1 MTLFHFARVQSVI
14 IIPTDCAHLCYLNE
28 RIYRIIIDN
37 SSYFFYIIIIN
48 RTSKRLTMSQ
58 QIKLSSL
65 PYADTRA
72 VKSFT
77 EQYQVNR
84 TIWKGCK
91 AILNK
96 LKGRDP
102 SIVSTQ
108 TNHIKAELKR
118 TQNNMY
124 ALRAMIWS
132 TIKED
137 VRRARNERIAVTAQQ
152 TVTMAPQVDQN
163 MVNTLRTLFDAN
175 PQLKA
180 QVQALLAIVA
190 LQTVQPHQ

>member
-1 MTLFHFARVQSVI
+1 
-14 IIPTDCAHLCYLNE
+14 
-28 RIYRIIIDN
+28 
-37 SSYFFYIIIIN
+37 
-48 RTSKRLTMSQ
+48 MSQ

-77 EQYQVNR
+77 EQYHVNR

-91 AILNK
+91 AILNN

-102 SIVSTQ
+102 NFVSVDTRV
-108 TNHIKAELKR
+108 IKEELKR
-118 TQNNMY
+118 TQNKMRG
-124 ALRAMIWS
+124 LRAFIWS

-137 VRRARNERIAVTAQQ
+137 VRRTKADQIAVTAQQ
-152 TVTMAPQVDQN
+152 AVATAPQADPQLVN
-163 MVNTLRTLFDAN
+163 MLRALFDAN

-180 QVQALLAIVA
+180 QVQTLLAVIA
-190 LQTVQPHQ
+190 LQSVQQHQ

>member
-1 MTLFHFARVQSVI
+1 
-14 IIPTDCAHLCYLNE
+14 
-28 RIYRIIIDN
+28 
-37 SSYFFYIIIIN
+37 
-48 RTSKRLTMSQ
+48 MSQ

-77 EQYQVNR
+77 EQYHVNR

-91 AILNK
+91 AILNN

-108 TNHIKAELKR
+108 TSHIKEELKR
-118 TQNNMY
+118 TQNNMRS
-124 ALRAMIWS
+124 LRVMIWS

-137 VRRARNERIAVTAQQ
+137 VRRVRTDRIAVNAQQ
-152 TVTMAPQVDQN
+152 TVTTAPQVDPQL
-163 MVNTLRTLFDAN
+163 VNTLRTLFDAN

-180 QVQALLAIVA
+180 QVQALLAVIA
-190 LQTVQPHQ
+190 LQSVQQH

>member
-1 MTLFHFARVQSVI
+1 
-14 IIPTDCAHLCYLNE
+14 
-28 RIYRIIIDN
+28 
-37 SSYFFYIIIIN
+37 
-48 RTSKRLTMSQ
+48 MSQ

-77 EQYQVNR
+77 EQYHVIR

-91 AILNK
+91 AILNN

-102 SIVSTQ
+102 NFVSVDTRV
-108 TNHIKAELKR
+108 IKEELKR
-118 TQNNMY
+118 TQNKMRGI
-124 ALRAMIWS
+124 RAMIWS

-137 VRRARNERIAVTAQQ
+137 VARVRNGQHAINAQQ
-152 TVTMAPQVDQN
+152 TATTALQVDQQL
-163 MVNTLRTLFDAN
+163 VNTLRTLFDAN

-180 QVQALLAIVA
+180 QVQTLLAIVA
-190 LQTVQPHQ
+190 LQSVQQHQ

>member
-1 MTLFHFARVQSVI
+1 
-14 IIPTDCAHLCYLNE
+14 
-28 RIYRIIIDN
+28 
-37 SSYFFYIIIIN
+37 
-48 RTSKRLTMSQ
+48 MSQ

-96 LKGRDP
+96 LKDRDP
-102 SIVSTQ
+102 NIVSMQ

-137 VRRARNERIAVTAQQ
+137 VRRVRNEQIAVNAQQ

-190 LQTVQPHQ
+190 LQSVQPHQ

>member
-1 MTLFHFARVQSVI
+1 
-14 IIPTDCAHLCYLNE
+14 
-28 RIYRIIIDN
+28 
-37 SSYFFYIIIIN
+37 
-48 RTSKRLTMSQ
+48 MSQ
-58 QIKLSSL
+58 EIKLSSL

-77 EQYQVNR
+77 EQYHVNR

-102 SIVSTQ
+102 NIVSVHTDV
-108 TNHIKAELKR
+108 IKEELKR
-118 TQNNMY
+118 TQNNMC
-124 ALRAMIWS
+124 ALRGMIWS

-137 VRRARNERIAVTAQQ
+137 VRRARNERIAATAQQ
-152 TVTMAPQVDQN
+152 TVAMAPQVDPQL
-163 MVNTLRTLFDAN
+163 VNTFRTLFDAN

-180 QVQALLAIVA
+180 QIQALLAIVA
-190 LQTVQPHQ
+190 LQSVQPQQ